1 MDIEKK
7 LINWRKSILK
17 SIKSQIREILGARPE
32 HLDRYY
38 LNYKKIFKNKYKKVK
53 KEILFK
59 NIEKSKIIFLADYH
73 TLPQAQKFQLEV
85 IRFLK
90 EKNKDLNLYL
100 EPYSVND
107 QKILDDFLKEKISEE
122 YFLHKIKYKKRW
134 GFQWENYKEILKFAK
149 ENNLRTFG
157 INLKKDAS
165 CEERDNF
172 AATFISKKIKEE
184 KNKIHIIIIGDLHL
198 APEHLPEKIFK
209 NLENQ
214 ISYTIVYQNS
224 ETIYLKEMDKGRE
237 KDLDVVKLGKNSF
250 CVFNTPPWVKYQSF
264 LIYLLRSKM
273 LNTEEKNLDDLAG
286 ELLSKL
292 GSFFGKEW
300 KDEIE
305 IKTMDELDFL
315 PDILN
320 IEESHHFVH
329 LLEEN
334 YPFTVPQENIIYLPF
349 PDLLR
354 FVEEIAH
361 FIFYKEGKWNSE
373 NIYKTDYFFH
383 RIYFYAFGYFSSK
396 ILFEERKTQD
406 IKELKNLL
414 KEKSDERA
422 EKKLKRLKTAVPFIL
437 KIYKKLNKTEN
448 IGKYEILLD
457 ENLCFTISRRVGYL
471 LGEKWFK
478 KLKKNEINYSEIL
491 KNIPESKILK
501 INFMC

>member
-1 MDIEKK
+1 
-7 LINWRKSILK
+7 
-17 SIKSQIREILGARPE
+17 
-32 HLDRYY
+32 
-38 LNYKKIFKNKYKKVK
+38 
-53 KEILFK
+53 
-59 NIEKSKIIFLADYH
+59 
-73 TLPQAQKFQLEV
+73 
-85 IRFLK
+85 
-90 EKNKDLNLYL
+90 
-100 EPYSVND
+100 
-107 QKILDDFLKEKISEE
+107 
-122 YFLHKIKYKKRW
+122 
-134 GFQWENYKEILKFAK
+134 
-149 ENNLRTFG
+149 
-157 INLKKDAS
+157 
-165 CEERDNF
+165 
-172 AATFISKKIKEE
+172 
-184 KNKIHIIIIGDLHL
+184 
-198 APEHLPEKIFK
+198 
-209 NLENQ
+209 
-214 ISYTIVYQNS
+214 
-224 ETIYLKEMDKGRE
+224 
-237 KDLDVVKLGKNSF
+237 
-250 CVFNTPPWVKYQSF
+250 
-264 LIYLLRSKM
+264 M

-373 NIYKTDYFFH
+373 NIYKTNYFFH

-406 IKELKNLL
+406 IKELKNFL

-448 IGKYEILLD
+448 IGKY
-457 ENLCFTISRRVGYL
+457 
-471 LGEKWFK
+471 
-478 KLKKNEINYSEIL
+478 
-491 KNIPESKILK
+491 
-501 INFMC
+501 